1 MGRTNKRKA
10 ALMKALG
17 VNLIRVQS
25 VKASSDHSGCMS
37 AFENAGIYVLLDFNS
52 FRSSFDAVRI
62 PQRPI
67 GLAADADKETRLL
80 QHGQQTNIMTAQQ
93 SWTRLPAIAILS
105 DSSPGMNLSRI

>member
-1 MGRTNKRKA
+1 MWVHALQFMGRTNKRKA
-10 ALMKALG
+10 ILMKALG

-67 GLAADADKETRLL
+67 SLAADSDRETRPL
-80 QHGQQTNIMTAQQ
+80 QHGQ
-93 SWTRLPAIAILS
+93 
-105 DSSPGMNLSRI
+105 